1 MRFHSGAKL
10 VIELTT
16 DALASL
22 TEAESHV
29 PDTHAACK
37 AQLRRLLQ
45 RLAEI
50 GTLKS
55 PDQWNTEGNGFFAVK
70 TRCGLR
76 AYGWF
81 HSSRRGVFV
90 VSHFIYK
97 QRQKLDPADIAR
109 AERNRQQLYESE
121 KNGHRT

>member
-1 MRFHSGAKL
+1 MRFHSGSKL
-10 VIELTT
+10 HIELTT

-29 PDTHAACK
+29 PDTQAACK

-45 RLAEI
+45 RLAET
-50 GTLKS
+50 GTLQS
-55 PDQWNTEGNGFFAVK
+55 PEQWNTEGGGFFAVK

-76 AYGWF
+76 AYGWY
-81 HSSRRGVFV
+81 HAHRRGVFV

-97 QRQKLDPADIAR
+97 KRQKLDPADIDR
-109 AERNRQQLYESE
+109 AERNRRRLYESE
-121 KNGHRT
+121 KYGH